1 MEKILAELSTCT
13 SEEVTFGKTKIFIK
27 SPKTVSWSVTCI
39 RWGWESWRA
48 HLHERLGGEGSFY
61 NLERIA
67 DEEVSSLPDCSLG
80 SHPD

>member
-39 RWGWESWRA
+39 RWGRV
-48 HLHERLGGEGSFY
+48 GELICMRGWVGKGASITW
-61 NLERIA
+61 N
-67 DEEVSSLPDCSLG
+67 G
-80 SHPD
+80 